1 MKKAKN
7 NYFKKKN
14 DEIKILLLKKF
25 AEVFGDNKDA
35 KVYFAPGRVTL
46 IGEHTD
52 FFRGTKSSKEDSTIS
67 TRL

>member
-25 AEVFGDNKDA
+25 AEVFGD
-35 KVYFAPGRVTL
+35 L
-46 IGEHTD
+46 ESIGE
-52 FFRGTKSSKEDSTIS
+52 GIGVTIRCQRAEIFEKMH
-67 TRL
+67 RL